1 MSLPRWSSLC
11 RVNYPRMTHH
21 FSTHVFRTNNVRW
34 INSFDTNFSSKWL
47 INETFVRSPGE
58 KREIVFTPI
67 STLVMH
73 VDMRGFRRVWGIQFG
88 ERFFEWR
95 SNYIIECFFRT
106 VTKRH
111 FFQKIQIYFL
121 KIIFF
126 RLLKMYT
133 RAILSNPRRVAAQQ
147 SVRNAVS
154 FQLFIYGISALHF
167 LKIQF
172 ILGNSNRR
180 GML

>member
-1 MSLPRWSSLC
+1 
-11 RVNYPRMTHH
+11 MTHH

-73 VDMRGFRRVWGIQFG
+73 VDMRGFRRVPRTQFG
-88 ERFFEWR
+88 ERFLNGDPSILLNAF
-95 SNYIIECFFRT
+95 SNCNQATFFS
-106 VTKRH
+106 KNSNI
-111 FFQKIQIYFL
+111 FFKNY
-121 KIIFF
+121 FF

-133 RAILSNPRRVAAQQ
+133 RAILSNTRRVAAQQ

-154 FQLFIYGISALHF
+154 FHIFNYGISTLHF
-167 LKIQF
+167 FWKFNLF
-172 ILGNSNRR
+172 
-180 GML
+180 

>member
-34 INSFDTNFSSKWL
+34 INSFDTIFSSKWL

-73 VDMRGFRRVWGIQFG
+73 VDIRGFQWVRGIQFG
-88 ERFFEWR
+88 ERHFEWR
-95 SNYIIECFFRT
+95 SNFYSILLNAFSNCNQATFFALKK
-106 VTKRH
+106 VN
-111 FFQKIQIYFL
+111 FL

-133 RAILSNPRRVAAQQ
+133 RAILSNTRRVAAQQ
-147 SVRNAVS
+147 SVRNTVS
-154 FQLFIYGISALHF
+154 F
-167 LKIQF
+167 
-172 ILGNSNRR
+172 
-180 GML
+180 